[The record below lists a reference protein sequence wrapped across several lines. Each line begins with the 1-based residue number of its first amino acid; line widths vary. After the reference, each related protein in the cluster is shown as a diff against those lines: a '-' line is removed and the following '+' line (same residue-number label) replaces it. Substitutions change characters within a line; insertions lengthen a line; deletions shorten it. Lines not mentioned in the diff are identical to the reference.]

1 MSTLV
6 ERLHELMRAMKW
18 TQKDLV
24 RITKQ
29 SNSVVSQWLGGSS
42 KVIKSIG
49 KLEAAL
55 YLERES
61 GYSALWIAKGMGAK
75 MADRPPVYRVEE
87 PKRPA
92 LDPDAELLLQM
103 GALLARVP
111 ARHRRAFGEALRGW
125 AEEGGAPHYPSML
138 LPLLQRT
145 PQAAN
150 SQ

>member
-1 MSTLV
+1 
-6 ERLHELMRAMKW
+6 MKW

-24 RITKQ
+24 RISKQ

-55 YLERES
+55 YLERAS

-75 MADRPPVYRVEE
+75 MADRAPTYHAEE
-87 PKRPA
+87 TQRSA
-92 LDPDAELLLQM
+92 AAPDAELLLQM

-111 ARHRRAFGEALRGW
+111 VRHRRAFGEAMRGW
-125 AEEGGAPHYPSML
+125 AEEGGAPHYRAML
-138 LPLLQRT
+138 MALLQPEPR
-145 PQAAN
+145 AAN
-150 SQ
+150 NH